1 MLSSDLAAS
10 LSPAAIQDKE
20 QLKINSVDK
29 RRVTENANLYS
40 LLVTIDAL
48 ERLFTQG
55 VVDKDDVEA
64 QLAELIDQ
72 LKTLLTATKKD
83 VHSFISEHSLDV
95 SFARPRLEKMF
106 QKSASGGNDVLLAL
120 DAGQHFVTLVD
131 ALKLG
136 MLHADELLPVARD
149 LVDAMKGISALP
161 KTSPALTSVNSWL
174 EKLSGMRASDSLT
187 DDEARQFSLD
197 LQNACAIFQSSV
209 RAASAISRK

>member
-1 MLSSDLAAS
+1 MLSSELASS

-20 QLKINSVDK
+20 QMKMSSADK
-29 RRVTENANLYS
+29 RRVTEQANLYS

-55 VVDKDDVEA
+55 VVDKDDVET
-64 QLAELIDQ
+64 QLAELIEQ

-83 VHSFISEHSLDV
+83 VHSFIAEHNLDV

-106 QKSASGGNDVLLAL
+106 HRSSSGSNDVLLAL

-136 MLHADELLPVARD
+136 MLHADELLPVCRD

-161 KTSPALTSVNSWL
+161 KNSPALTAVSTWL
-174 EKLSGMRASDSLT
+174 DKLSSMRASDSLT
-187 DDEARQFSLD
+187 DDDARQFSLD
-197 LQNACAIFQSSV
+197 VQNACAIFQSSV
-209 RAASAISRK
+209 RAATSRK